1 MKAVNLI
8 PGEQRQGAGSIT
20 GRSGGG
26 ALIVLGLIAGLAALV
41 AMYGS
46 AHHRIS
52 SQTGEVASL
61 TAQANAIQARA
72 GRLTPYTSF
81 VAMADQRT
89 QTVAQ
94 LVQARFDWSHALHEL
109 GRVLPAAAAL
119 SALHGTVGPAGAT
132 SGSGSATSAAA
143 SAAGG
148 TGVGGTGAGGTP
160 SSSTPPGSTPVFTLT
175 GCATSQS
182 EVAQSLQRLRLMDGA
197 SEVQLQSS
205 TKSGSGGSSGS
216 SGTGG
221 CPAGDP
227 TFTAQIIFTG
237 LPAAPAPSAPTG
249 TSASTVAAHGGGK
262 TEQVSTHGKA
272 VPR

>member
-1 MKAVNLI
+1 MRAVNLI
-8 PGEQRQGAGSIT
+8 PGEQRQGAGGLT
-20 GRSGGG
+20 GRSDGG
-26 ALIVLGLIAGLAALV
+26 ALIVLGLIGGLAALV
-41 AMYGS
+41 VMYGG

-61 TAQANAIQARA
+61 TAQVGAIEART
-72 GRLTPYTSF
+72 GRLTPYASF
-81 VAMADQRT
+81 VAMADQRV
-89 QTVAQ
+89 QTVSQ

-109 GRVLPAAAAL
+109 GRVLPAGTSL

-132 SGSGSATSAAA
+132 SSSSSATAATG
-143 SAAGG
+143 AAG
-148 TGVGGTGAGGTP
+148 TA

-182 EVAQSLQRLRLMDGA
+182 QVAQSLQRLRLMDGA

-205 TKSGSGGSSGS
+205 TKSGASGSSGS
-216 SGTGG
+216 GG

-237 LPAAPAPSAPTG
+237 LPAAPAASAPG
-249 TSASTVAAHGGGK
+249 KTSASTVAAHGSRK

-272 VPR
+272 APR

>member
-61 TAQANAIQARA
+61 TAQTNAIGART

-81 VAMADQRT
+81 VAMANQRT

-94 LVQARFDWSHALHEL
+94 LVQARFDWSHSLHEL
-109 GRVLPAAAAL
+109 GRVLPAGAAL

-132 SGSGSATSAAA
+132 SSSSSATTTAAA
-143 SAAGG
+143 AGA
-148 TGVGGTGAGGTP
+148 AGGTP

-205 TKSGSGGSSGS
+205 TKSGSSGS
-216 SGTGG
+216 SGAGGG
-221 CPAGDP
+221 CPVGDP
-227 TFTAQIIFTG
+227 TFTAQIVFTG
-237 LPAAPAPSAPTG
+237 LPAAPAPSVPAG
-249 TSASTVAAHGGGK
+249 TFASTVAAHSGGK
-262 TEQVSTHGKA
+262 TKQVSTHGKA